1 MARQAGYSV
10 TLKLFVPVDQKDI
23 SDTIAK
29 AKAVQA
35 AESGDL
41 SRLMADAEVEEFKQI
56 FTSRNT
62 GTGRAGSETDEE
74 AQSASRQ
81 HERGGRF
88 GRTAARFEEVTLQ

>member
-41 SRLMADAEVEEFKQI
+41 SRLMDMAEVEKFDQL

-62 GTGRAGSETDEE
+62 GTGRAGSETSEE
-74 AQSASRQ
+74 TTVSPLFG
-81 HERGGRF
+81 RGGR
-88 GRTAARFEEVTLQ
+88 GRSPARFEQTLN